1 MPILLIRKSTI
12 SPNDMFKRNP
22 LIMIVD
28 DSRMDTLLIKQV
40 LKQVNQNDSILSFE
54 CPLHALAYI
63 ENCIERKELANLPD
77 LIFLDINMPYV
88 SGFQFLDS
96 LSELEHQLNSKVVMV
111 TSSDDIVD
119 IERSVEYRNIIGYL
133 IKPVR
138 KEDLMHIESLLKKL
152 ILK

>member
-1 MPILLIRKSTI
+1 MYK
-12 SPNDMFKRNP
+12 KNP
-22 LIMIVD
+22 LIMIID
-28 DSRMDTLLIKQV
+28 DSLMDVLLLKQV
-40 LKQVNQNDSILSFE
+40 LKQANQNDSILSFE
-54 CPLHALAYI
+54 CPLHALAYL

-96 LSELEHQLNSKVVMV
+96 LSELEYKLNSKVVMV
-111 TSSDDIVD
+111 TSSDDIND
-119 IERSVEYRNIIGYL
+119 IERSADYKNIIGYL

-138 KEDLMHIESLLKKL
+138 KEDLMHIESLLKKI